1 MSDVMENVSGKAFDV
16 NRKLDEIN
24 ELLKEYS
31 SVLDRREDGYLVVLC
46 DMSVKIVSALTEV
59 MKVAD
64 GKLSDRACEVVDEIN
79 SAYDS
84 IWNFTGDRKNAGE
97 PLMSLLKEL
106 ARKGLIPQISKIFMT
121 SNGGSYPLVNWLSTG
136 PLTKRKL
143 DELLNMLPQDYQDK
157 LRNGTVSFSDG
168 DKNYSCSLI
177 GGTALM
183 SF

>member
-1 MSDVMENVSGKAFDV
+1 MESIAGKAFDA

-24 ELLKEYS
+24 ELLEKYS
-31 SVLDRREDGYLVVLC
+31 SVLGRREDGYLDVLL
-46 DMSVKIVSALTEV
+46 DMSAKIVSALTEV

-84 IWNFTGDRKNAGE
+84 IWSFTRENENAGE

-106 ARKGLIPQISKIFMT
+106 ARKGLIPQINKIFMT
-121 SNGGSYPLVNWLSTG
+121 SDTGSYPLVNWLSTG
-136 PLTKRKL
+136 PRTKRKL
-143 DELLNMLPQDYQDK
+143 DELLKMLPQDYQDK
-157 LRNGTVSFSDG
+157 LRNGTVSFSVG
-168 DKNYSCSLI
+168 DKDYSCSLI
-177 GGTALM
+177 GGSALM

>member
-1 MSDVMENVSGKAFDV
+1 MSEVMESVSGKAFDA
-16 NRKLDEIN
+16 NRKLDELN
-24 ELLKEYS
+24 ELLEKYS
-31 SVLDRREDGYLVVLC
+31 SVLGRREDGYLDVLR
-46 DMSVKIVSALTEV
+46 DMSAKIVSALTEV

-64 GKLSDRACEVVDEIN
+64 GKLSDRACEVVDEI
-79 SAYDS
+79 SEVYYS
-84 IWNFTGDRKNAGE
+84 IWNFTRKEENAGE

-143 DELLNMLPQDYQDK
+143 DELLKMLPQDYQEK

-168 DKNYSCSLI
+168 DKDYSCSLI
-177 GGTALM
+177 GGSALM

>member
-1 MSDVMENVSGKAFDV
+1 MESIAGKAFDA

-24 ELLKEYS
+24 ELLEKYS
-31 SVLDRREDGYLVVLC
+31 SVLGRREDGYLDVLR
-46 DMSVKIVSALTEV
+46 DMSAKIVSALTEV

-79 SAYDS
+79 SEYDS
-84 IWNFTGDRKNAGE
+84 IWIFTGEQEKAGE

-106 ARKGLIPQISKIFMT
+106 ARKGLIPQINKIFMT

-143 DELLNMLPQDYQDK
+143 DELLKMLPQDYQEK

-168 DKNYSCSLI
+168 DKDYSCSLI
-177 GGTALM
+177 GGSALM

>member
-1 MSDVMENVSGKAFDV
+1 MESIAGKAFDA

-24 ELLKEYS
+24 EILEKYS
-31 SVLDRREDGYLVVLC
+31 SVMHRREDGYLDVLL
-46 DMSVKIVSALTEV
+46 DMSAKIVSALTEV

-84 IWNFTGDRKNAGE
+84 IWSFTRENENAGE

-106 ARKGLIPQISKIFMT
+106 ARKGLIPQINKIFMT
-121 SNGGSYPLVNWLSTG
+121 SDTGSYPLVNWLSTG
-136 PLTKRKL
+136 PLTERKL
-143 DELLNMLPQDYQDK
+143 DELLKMLPQDYQDK
-157 LRNGTVSFSDG
+157 LRNGTVSFSVG
-168 DKNYSCSLI
+168 DKDYSCSLI
-177 GGTALM
+177 GGSALM

>member
-1 MSDVMENVSGKAFDV
+1 MSEVMESVSGKSFDA
-16 NRKLDEIN
+16 NRKLDELN
-24 ELLKEYS
+24 ELLEKYS
-31 SVLDRREDGYLVVLC
+31 SALDRGKDVDLDVLH
-46 DMSVKIVSALTEV
+46 DMSAKIVSALTEV
-59 MKVAD
+59 MKVAN

-84 IWNFTGDRKNAGE
+84 IWIFTGERENAGE

-121 SNGGSYPLVNWLSTG
+121 SSGRSYPLVNWLSTG

-143 DELLNMLPQDYQDK
+143 DELLKMLPQDYQDK
-157 LRNGTVSFSDG
+157 LRNGTVSFSVG
-168 DKNYSCSLI
+168 DKDYSCSLI